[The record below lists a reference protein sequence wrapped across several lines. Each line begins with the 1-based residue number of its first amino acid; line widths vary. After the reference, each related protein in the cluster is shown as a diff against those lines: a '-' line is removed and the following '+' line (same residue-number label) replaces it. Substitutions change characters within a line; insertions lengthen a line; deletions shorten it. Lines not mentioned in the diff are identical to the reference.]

1 MIAIRQLS
9 KSFGSL
15 EVLNGIDLFFDKPGC
30 VTAVLGPNGSGK
42 TTLIKALLGL
52 VIPEGGT
59 IEVDGQDVRGQWD
72 YRARIS
78 YLPQAARFPENL
90 TVRELLAFI
99 KDIRQG
105 QQPREERFIRLF
117 DLEPHLDK
125 RLGTLSGGT
134 RQKVNIALA
143 LMYDCPLWILD
154 EPTNGL
160 DPLAMVHFREL
171 MQEARAQGKI
181 VLITTHIMSLVE
193 EIADE
198 VVFLLEGKVY
208 FQGTIHALKTQRNA
222 QSVEQAI
229 AGILSGQ
236 ASFSANGHAPAA
248 RQLALSI

>member
-15 EVLNGIDLFFDKPGC
+15 EVLKGIDLIFDKPGC

-52 VIPEGGT
+52 VIPDGGI
-59 IEVDGQDVRGQWD
+59 IEVDRQNVRGQWD

-90 TVRELLAFI
+90 TVRELIDFV
-99 KDIRQG
+99 KNIRRG
-105 QQPREERFIRLF
+105 QQSQEERFIRLF

-125 RLGTLSGGT
+125 RLGNLSGGT

-171 MQEARAQGKI
+171 VQEARAQGKI

-193 EIADE
+193 EIANE
-198 VVFLLEGKVY
+198 VVFLLEGKIH
-208 FQGTIHALKTQRNA
+208 FQGTIQALKTQHNQ
-222 QSVEQAI
+222 QSVERAI
-229 AGILSGQ
+229 ASILSGG
-236 ASFSANGHAPAA
+236 ASFSANGHSAQVQ
-248 RQLALSI
+248 QLALSM